1 MRKKTFPK
9 KMVILGRKFKI
20 SVVNKTKLCT
30 ITTPDAVA
38 CVDFSDNHVYIWDEL
53 SDEQKML
60 SLFHE
65 LSHICHVTVGLDQ
78 VISDELQE
86 ILCETMA
93 NAFGDLL
100 KSFHK

>member
-1 MRKKTFPK
+1 M
-9 KMVILGRKFKI
+9 MILGRVYKI
-20 SVVNKTKLCT
+20 KIVTKTKLMT
-30 ITTPDAVA
+30 ITSGNAVA
-38 CVDFSDNHVYIWDEL
+38 CVDFSDQTVYIWDEL

-65 LSHICHVTVGLDQ
+65 LSHIAHVVVGLDQ
-78 VISDELQE
+78 VINAKIQE